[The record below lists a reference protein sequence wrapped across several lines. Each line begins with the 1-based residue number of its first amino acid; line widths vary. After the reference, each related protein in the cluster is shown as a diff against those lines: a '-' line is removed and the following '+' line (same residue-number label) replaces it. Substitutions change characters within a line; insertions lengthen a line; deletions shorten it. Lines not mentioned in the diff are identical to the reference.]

1 MAFSES
7 SLPISLGLFI
17 NSNISL
23 HFFLIHFFLGGGG
36 NGRGT
41 KAIFGPLKKLGR
53 ASGPC
58 AIAIKHELW
67 ILNYLSHEII

>member
-7 SLPISLGLFI
+7 SLPISLGPFI

-23 HFFLIHFFLGGGG
+23 HFFWGGGY
-36 NGRGT
+36 GRGT

-53 ASGPC
+53 ASGRC

-67 ILNYLSHEII
+67 ILNYWSHEII

>member
-7 SLPISLGLFI
+7 SLPISLGPFI
-17 NSNISL
+17 NST
-23 HFFLIHFFLGGGG
+23 GGGG

-53 ASGPC
+53 ASGRC
-58 AIAIKHELW
+58 AIVIKHELW
-67 ILNYLSHEII
+67 ILNYWSHEII